1 MRFPP
6 IEPPGTKVVP
16 PSAGAPLGVLAEVGG
31 WLAACQ
37 GQWPPSP
44 LQRPRVVLFAAAHG
58 VVGLGVSADPPE
70 ATAERVAAATAGSAL
85 VNQLAD
91 AAGAT
96 VGVVDL
102 TAEVSGRI
110 DQQDALTD
118 EQVDAAL
125 MAGREAA
132 DAEVDGG
139 ADLLIAGELGVGA
152 STPAAAVVAALT
164 GVEPVAVVGRGGGAV
179 GIDDATWM
187 RKTVVIRDALRRA
200 RAVRKQS
207 GATDPA
213 GLIGAIGGADLAAI
227 AGFLAQAAARRTP
240 VLLDGLV
247 VAAAALLAEE
257 LAPGARRWWLA
268 AHGADEPAHP
278 LAMERLGLRPLLQLQ
293 LRLGTATGALV
304 ALPVVRAAGA
314 LLAGQEPSS
323 SGKA

>member
-6 IEPPGTKVVP
+6 IEPPGAKVAP
-16 PSAGAPLGVLAEVGG
+16 PSAGAALGLLAEVGG

-37 GQWPPSP
+37 GQWPPHP

-58 VVGLGVSADPPE
+58 IVGLGVSADPPE
-70 ATAERVAAATAGSAL
+70 ATADRVAAATAGFAP
-85 VNQLAD
+85 VNALAD

-96 VGVVDL
+96 VRVVDL

-110 DQQDALTD
+110 DQQDALIA

-125 MAGREAA
+125 TAGREAA

-139 ADLLIAGELGVGA
+139 ADLLIGGELGVGS
-152 STPAAAVVAALT
+152 STPAAAIVAALT

-200 RAVRKQS
+200 KAMRR
-207 GATDPA
+207 DPV
-213 GLIGAIGGADLAAI
+213 GLLGAIGGADLAALT
-227 AGFLAQAAARRTP
+227 GFLAQAAARRTP

-247 VAAAALLAEE
+247 VGAAALLAEE

-268 AHGADEPAHP
+268 AHGADEPAHT
-278 LAMERLGLRPLLQLQ
+278 LALERLGLRPLLQLQ
-293 LRLGTATGALV
+293 VRLGAATGALV
-304 ALPVVRAAGA
+304 ALPVMRAAGM
-314 LLAGQEPSS
+314 LLAEPHPAS